1 MCKLFVIAKFNIL
14 LLKTKNP
21 DNIVLK
27 WKIVKKRKKEKKQL
41 ITLIS
46 YTSTDATVDASDY
59 KIRN

>member
-27 WKIVKKRKKEKKQL
+27 WKIVQKRKKQL

-46 YTSTDATVDASDY
+46 YTSTDATVDASDC

>member
-27 WKIVKKRKKEKKQL
+27 WKIVQKRKKQL

-46 YTSTDATVDASDY
+46 YTSTDATVDASDC
-59 KIRN
+59 KIIN

>member
-27 WKIVKKRKKEKKQL
+27 WKIIQKRKKAINYFDFL
-41 ITLIS
+41 HF
-46 YTSTDATVDASDY
+46 
-59 KIRN
+59 